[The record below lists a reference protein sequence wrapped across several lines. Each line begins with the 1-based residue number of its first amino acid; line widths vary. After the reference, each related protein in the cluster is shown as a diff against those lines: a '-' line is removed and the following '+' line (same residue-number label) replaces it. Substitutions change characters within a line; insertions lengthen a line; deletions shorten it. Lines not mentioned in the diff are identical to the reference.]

1 MEKIFSKKD
10 NNLLLH
16 IVNRKDNIMNRTNL
30 SEDNAYLQVST
41 LNINTTKKFKPH
53 KHRFLERTTTR
64 TQECWIIIQGKIK
77 ATYYDIDD
85 KIITEKILEP
95 GDCSITYNGAH
106 NIDILEDNTLMYEIK
121 NGPYMG
127 NDRDIEYILQ
137 N

>member
-1 MEKIFSKKD
+1 M
-10 NNLLLH
+10 
-16 IVNRKDNIMNRTNL
+16 
-30 SEDNAYLQVST
+30 A
-41 LNINTTKKFKPH
+41 TKKFKPH